1 MKKAKNIFFI
11 RDGGRRERE
20 TYPRGIPGPPP
31 LSGHFFYFFAVRSCM
46 KSSEKAYA
54 TKIFPKQPCRL
65 PPEYDEPGKIV
76 LLFAFSI

>member
-20 TYPRGIPGPPP
+20 TYPRGIPGPSP
-31 LSGHFFYFFAVRSCM
+31 LPGHFFCVFAVRSCT

-54 TKIFPKQPCRL
+54 PEIFLKQPRRL
-65 PPEYDEPGKIV
+65 PPE
-76 LLFAFSI
+76 